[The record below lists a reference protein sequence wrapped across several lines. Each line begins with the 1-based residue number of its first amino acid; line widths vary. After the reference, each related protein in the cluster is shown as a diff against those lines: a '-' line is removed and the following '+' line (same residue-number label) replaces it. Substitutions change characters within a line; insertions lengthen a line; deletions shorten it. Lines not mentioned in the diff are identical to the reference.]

1 MYNDPEVKIVRVA
14 DKVATFSLS
23 YKKGPVRLYV
33 NSIWT
38 DDKYRSTTPSWF
50 ARRLDVSLSGAYE
63 FHRNFEAFF
72 SVRNLLSPPL
82 NVIVPGSLAD
92 SVADY
97 PDHSAIY
104 VNNGAS
110 GTIGVRARF

>member
-1 MYNDPEVKIVRVA
+1 MSR
-14 DKVATFSLS
+14 
-23 YKKGPVRLYV
+23 
-33 NSIWT
+33 
-38 DDKYRSTTPSWF
+38 
-50 ARRLDVSLSGAYE
+50 SGAYE
-63 FHRNFEAFF
+63 FHRKFEAFF